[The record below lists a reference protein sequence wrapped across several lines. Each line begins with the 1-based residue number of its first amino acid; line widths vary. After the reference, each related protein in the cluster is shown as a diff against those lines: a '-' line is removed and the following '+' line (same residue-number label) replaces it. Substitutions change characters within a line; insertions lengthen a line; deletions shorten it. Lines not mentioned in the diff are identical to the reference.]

1 MVYAIWSIWLK
12 SPPLP
17 VAGTV
22 PGPGWSASAQVV
34 HKNTLVGQGPALPR
48 PRSAALKSL
57 KCGLRLSGHAP
68 TKMSTDTLPSHG
80 LRQRCHAFL
89 SQPLVQHGI
98 LALIVL
104 NAVFMGLETSA
115 SVMAEVGPWLLAV
128 DKVILG
134 VFVLELAVRLYV
146 HRSAFFRDPW
156 SLFDF
161 AVVAIA
167 LVPASGP
174 FAVLRA
180 LRVLRV
186 LRVLTI
192 VPSMRRVVGALL
204 SAIPGLSSIAMVLML
219 VFYVFAVI
227 ATHLFGQQFPD
238 WFGHL
243 GRSLYTL
250 FQVMTLESWSMG
262 ISRPVMEESPYAWA
276 FFIPFILFATFTMLN
291 LFIAIIVNAMQTFTE
306 SEHQATV
313 GAVETVGQSIEHE
326 LHAEVQSLRQEI
338 GELKTILRASSLA
351 GAFVAPNAPTS
362 GHSG

>member
-1 MVYAIWSIWLK
+1 MPSQP
-12 SPPLP
+12 STP
-17 VAGTV
+17 
-22 PGPGWSASAQVV
+22 S
-34 HKNTLVGQGPALPR
+34 
-48 PRSAALKSL
+48 
-57 KCGLRLSGHAP
+57 GLR
-68 TKMSTDTLPSHG
+68 D
-80 LRQRCHAFL
+80 RCGQLLAM
-89 SQPLVQHGI
+89 PAVQHTI
-98 LALIVL
+98 LALIII
-104 NAVFMGLETSA
+104 NAVIMGMETSDDL
-115 SVMAEVGPWLLAV
+115 MGRIGPTLLAL
-128 DKVILG
+128 DKAILA
-134 VFVLELAVRLYV
+134 VFVVELALRLFV
-146 HRSAFFRDPW
+146 HRAAFFRDPW

-219 VFYVFAVI
+219 MFYVFAVI
-227 ATHLFGQQFPD
+227 ATHLFGDQFPD

-262 ISRPVMEESPYAWA
+262 IARPVMEVSPYAWA

-291 LFIAIIVNAMQTFTE
+291 LFIAIIVNAMQSFTE
-306 SEHQATV
+306 GEQKATV
-313 GAVETVGQSIEHE
+313 GAVEQVGQSIEHQ
-326 LHAEVQSLRQEI
+326 LHAEVQSLRREI
-338 GELKTILRASSLA
+338 GELRQLLQTPK
-351 GAFVAPNAPTS
+351 APGMTADAPS
-362 GHSG
+362 K